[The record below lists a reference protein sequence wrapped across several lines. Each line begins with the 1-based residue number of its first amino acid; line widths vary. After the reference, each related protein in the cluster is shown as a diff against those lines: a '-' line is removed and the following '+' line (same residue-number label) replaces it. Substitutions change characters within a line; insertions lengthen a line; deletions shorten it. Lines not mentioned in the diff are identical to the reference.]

1 MGAKIAI
8 PHVEGTTV
16 LEVSGRIT
24 LGECGVRGSPTGACR
39 PAPSLLRRP
48 ALHRASP
55 RRHRARW

>member
-55 RRHRARW
+55 R